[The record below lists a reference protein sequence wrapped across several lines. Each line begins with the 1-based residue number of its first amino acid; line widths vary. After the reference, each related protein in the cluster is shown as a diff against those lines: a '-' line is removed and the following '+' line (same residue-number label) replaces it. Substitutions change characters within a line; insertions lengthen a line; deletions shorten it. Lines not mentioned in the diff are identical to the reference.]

1 MEAAL
6 KYLVDHKRISRAQ
19 LDDFASDN
27 ETASQVAQKLLN
39 EGVLSKMELATAI
52 AESSHLQLVSL
63 RDFPLNRTT
72 ASLVSPELCRRYTM
86 IPLQQNGNEL
96 TIAIAEPSNVLA
108 IDDVRAATK
117 MVVKPVVAVRD
128 EIVAAINQYLR
139 SDAEMS
145 SLSGEIE
152 SSHRPQT
159 ATIFNDGGEE
169 NAPIVRFVNL
179 LISQAIQDRASDI
192 HIEPTEFDLR
202 VRFRIDGVLH
212 EAQRNAKT
220 IQQEVLSRIKVMS
233 DMDIAERR
241 LPQDGRMTF
250 DAAGD
255 VRDLRVASLPTVW
268 GEKIVIRILDSRST
282 NLGFGDLGLTDANL
296 NTFRTSV
303 KKPWGMT
310 LVTGPTGSGKTTTL
324 YASLGEVTGPEVNV
338 ITVEDPV
345 EYRMDGINQMQV
357 NPRAGLTFASSLR
370 SILRADPNVIMI
382 GEIRDRDT
390 AQIAVEAALTGHQ
403 VISTLHTNDA
413 ASAVTRLVELGV
425 EPFLVAS
432 SLECV
437 MAQRLA
443 RRLCAECKESY
454 TPNAE
459 HLVSSGFLPPAKLPK
474 LYKSVGCAHCAH
486 TGYRG
491 RMAIQ
496 EVMYVSEGIEQLV
509 LERASS
515 TTIQALAVDEGMSV
529 LREDGFA
536 KALAGLTS
544 IEEILRVI
552 A

>member
-1 MEAAL
+1 LEAAL
-6 KYLVDHKRISRAQ
+6 KYLVDHKRISKDQ
-19 LDDFASDN
+19 LTEFGHGTD
-27 ETASQVAQKLLN
+27 TASQVAQKLLN
-39 EGVLSKMELATAI
+39 EGLLSKMELATAI

-63 RDFPLNRTT
+63 RDYPLNRTT
-72 ASLVSPELCRRYTM
+72 AALVSPELCRRYTL
-86 IPLQQNGNEL
+86 IPLQQTGNDL
-96 TIAIAEPSNVLA
+96 TVAIAEPSNVLA
-108 IDDVRAATK
+108 VDDLRAATK
-117 MVVKPVVAVRD
+117 MNIKPVVAVRD

-139 SDAEMS
+139 SDAELS

-152 SSHRPQT
+152 QQHRPQNNAVFADET
-159 ATIFNDGGEE
+159 QE

-192 HIEPTEFDLR
+192 HIEPNEHDLR

-212 EAQRNAKT
+212 EAQRNANT
-220 IQQEVLSRIKVMS
+220 IQAEVISRIKVMS

-282 NLGFGDLGLTDANL
+282 NLGFADLGLSDSNL
-296 NTFRTSV
+296 NTFRNSV

-324 YASLGEVTGPEVNV
+324 YAALGEVTGPEVNV

-357 NPRAGLTFASSLR
+357 NPRAGLTFATSLR

-390 AQIAVEAALTGHQ
+390 AQISVEAALTGHQ

-443 RRLCAECKESY
+443 RRLCDECKEAY
-454 TPNAE
+454 TPNPD
-459 HLVSSGFLPPAKLPK
+459 HLVEAGFLPPAKLPK
-474 LYKSVGCAHCAH
+474 LYRPVGCAHCAH
-486 TGYRG
+486 TGFRG

-496 EVMYVSEGIEQLV
+496 EVMYVSEAIEQLV

-515 TTIQALAVDEGMSV
+515 TTIMAQAVDEGMTV
-529 LREDGFA
+529 LRTDGFA
-536 KALAGLTS
+536 KILEGLTS
-544 IEEILRVI
+544 VEEVLRVI

>member
-1 MEAAL
+1 
-6 KYLVDHKRISRAQ
+6 
-19 LDDFASDN
+19 
-27 ETASQVAQKLLN
+27 
-39 EGVLSKMELATAI
+39 
-52 AESSHLQLVSL
+52 
-63 RDFPLNRTT
+63 
-72 ASLVSPELCRRYTM
+72 
-86 IPLQQNGNEL
+86 
-96 TIAIAEPSNVLA
+96 
-108 IDDVRAATK
+108 
-117 MVVKPVVAVRD
+117 
-128 EIVAAINQYLR
+128 
-139 SDAEMS
+139 
-145 SLSGEIE
+145 
-152 SSHRPQT
+152 
-159 ATIFNDGGEE
+159 
-169 NAPIVRFVNL
+169 
-179 LISQAIQDRASDI
+179 
-192 HIEPTEFDLR
+192 
-202 VRFRIDGVLH
+202 
-212 EAQRNAKT
+212 
-220 IQQEVLSRIKVMS
+220 
-233 DMDIAERR
+233 
-241 LPQDGRMTF
+241 
-250 DAAGD
+250 
-255 VRDLRVASLPTVW
+255 
-268 GEKIVIRILDSRST
+268 
-282 NLGFGDLGLTDANL
+282 
-296 NTFRTSV
+296 
-303 KKPWGMT
+303 MT

-459 HLVSSGFLPPAKLPK
+459 HLVSAGFLPPAKLPK

>member
-6 KYLVDHKRISRAQ
+6 KYLVDHKRISKDQ
-19 LDDFASDN
+19 LTEFGHGTD
-27 ETASQVAQKLLN
+27 TASQVAQKLLN
-39 EGVLSKMELATAI
+39 EGLLSKMELATAI

-63 RDFPLNRTT
+63 RDYPLNRTT
-72 ASLVSPELCRRYTM
+72 AALVSPELCRRYTL
-86 IPLQQNGNEL
+86 IPLQQTGNDL
-96 TIAIAEPSNVLA
+96 TVAIAEPSNVLA
-108 IDDVRAATK
+108 VDDLRAATK
-117 MVVKPVVAVRD
+117 MNIKPVVAVRD

-139 SDAEMS
+139 SDAELS

-152 SSHRPQT
+152 QQHRPQNNAVFADET
-159 ATIFNDGGEE
+159 QE

-192 HIEPTEFDLR
+192 HIEPNEHDLR

-212 EAQRNAKT
+212 EAQRNANT
-220 IQQEVLSRIKVMS
+220 IQAEVISRIKVMS

-282 NLGFGDLGLTDANL
+282 NLGFADLGLSDSNL
-296 NTFRTSV
+296 NTFRNSV

-324 YASLGEVTGPEVNV
+324 YAALGEVTGPEVNV

-357 NPRAGLTFASSLR
+357 NPRAGLTFATSLR

-390 AQIAVEAALTGHQ
+390 AQISVEAALTGHQ

-443 RRLCAECKESY
+443 RRLCDECKEAY
-454 TPNAE
+454 TPNPD
-459 HLVSSGFLPPAKLPK
+459 HLVEAGFLPPAKLPK
-474 LYKSVGCAHCAH
+474 LYRPVGCAHCAH
-486 TGYRG
+486 TGFRG

-496 EVMYVSEGIEQLV
+496 EVMYVSEAIEQLV

-515 TTIQALAVDEGMSV
+515 TTIMAQAVDEGMTV
-529 LREDGFA
+529 LRTDGFA
-536 KALAGLTS
+536 KILEGLTS
-544 IEEILRVI
+544 VEEVLRVI

>member
-1 MEAAL
+1 LEAAL
-6 KYLVDHKRISRAQ
+6 KYLVDHKRISKDQ
-19 LDDFASDN
+19 LTEFGHGTD
-27 ETASQVAQKLLN
+27 TASQVAQKLLN
-39 EGVLSKMELATAI
+39 EGLLSKMELATAI

-63 RDFPLNRTT
+63 RDYPLNRTT
-72 ASLVSPELCRRYTM
+72 AALVSPELCRRYTL
-86 IPLQQNGNEL
+86 IPLQQTGNDL
-96 TIAIAEPSNVLA
+96 TVAIAEPSNVLA
-108 IDDVRAATK
+108 VDDLRAATK
-117 MVVKPVVAVRD
+117 MNIKPVVAVRD

-139 SDAEMS
+139 SDAELS

-152 SSHRPQT
+152 QQHRPQNNAVFADET
-159 ATIFNDGGEE
+159 QE

-192 HIEPTEFDLR
+192 HIEPNEHDLR

-212 EAQRNAKT
+212 EAQRNANT
-220 IQQEVLSRIKVMS
+220 IQAEVISRIKVMS

-282 NLGFGDLGLTDANL
+282 NLGFADLGLSDSNL
-296 NTFRTSV
+296 NTFRNSV

-324 YASLGEVTGPEVNV
+324 YAALGEVTGPEVNV

-357 NPRAGLTFASSLR
+357 NPRAGLTFATSLR

-390 AQIAVEAALTGHQ
+390 AQISVEAALTGHQ

-443 RRLCAECKESY
+443 RRLCDECKEAY
-454 TPNAE
+454 TPNPDHLAE
-459 HLVSSGFLPPAKLPK
+459 AGFLPPAKLPK
-474 LYKSVGCAHCAH
+474 LYRPVGCAHCAH
-486 TGYRG
+486 TGFRG

-496 EVMYVSEGIEQLV
+496 EVMYVSEAIEQLV

-515 TTIQALAVDEGMSV
+515 TTIMAQAVDEGMTV
-529 LREDGFA
+529 LRTDGFA
-536 KALAGLTS
+536 KILEGLTS
-544 IEEILRVI
+544 VEEVLRVI